1 MSKFFTTFFVA
12 AFLLSPWVV
21 SAQAFT
27 NVYLNT
33 ASTTPYTG
41 SNLIYDA
48 ELFDIY
54 NAYDTS
60 TGIYTAPISGYYQV
74 NLGLRCI
81 IDDPTTGSSGLQL
94 INITQGSITVLNA
107 QGSGVRYD
115 LRQFVRGS
123 NLVYFDVGDQI
134 RVHFTEAGTGCSKI
148 DAGQGETFMSLY
160 NINTTHNTLELA
172 STSILV
178 VDNPASNIFQG
189 MILFFT
195 AFLFIVW
202 FFKRVAV

>member
-1 MSKFFTTFFVA
+1 MYKFLFILA
-12 AFLLSPWVV
+12 LLVSPWVV

-27 NVYLNT
+27 NVYLTT

-54 NAYDTS
+54 NAYDTT
-60 TGIYTAPISGYYQV
+60 TGIYTVPISGYYQV

-81 IDDPTTGSSGLQL
+81 IDDPTTGSSGFQL
-94 INITQGSITVLNA
+94 INITQGDIIVLNG

-115 LRQFVRGS
+115 LRQFVTAS
-123 NLVYFDVGDQI
+123 NMVYFDIGDQL

-148 DAGQGETFMSLY
+148 DSGQGETFFSLF
-160 NINTTHNTLELA
+160 NIDTVHNTLELA
-172 STSILV
+172 STSIV
-178 VDNPASNIFQG
+178 TVDNPASNIFQG

-202 FFKRVAV
+202 FFKRIAV